1 MYGYNG
7 YMNAPALQMPQ
18 GNPFSQMSYMQ
29 MQGAQQPMQ
38 QVQQMPQP
46 GMIQARYVTGREE
59 AVAAQILPDGNIYI
73 FADTANGRMYT
84 KQVNPQTNSAEFVT
98 YVRETPMPQET
109 PQYPTM
115 EMFMALQQRVE
126 QLSQPSN
133 RRKGADAE

>member
-7 YMNAPALQMPQ
+7 YMNAPALQTPQ
-18 GNPFSQMSYMQ
+18 NSPYAQMGYMQ
-29 MQGAQQPMQ
+29 QAAQPQMQQPVQMQ
-38 QVQQMPQP
+38 QP

-73 FADTANGRMYT
+73 FADAANGRMYT

-98 YVRETPMPQET
+98 YVRETPMRPEV

-115 EMFMALQQRVE
+115 EMFVELQQRVE
-126 QLSQPSN
+126 QLAQTGT
-133 RRKGADAE
+133 RRKAADAE